1 MSENNKLMFFKIIED
16 NIVNIIN
23 DLSKLPVLK
32 FENLDK
38 EKSTLIV
45 INPLNGYMKK
55 GKLCSERL
63 SDIVSPIKDTIK
75 KFKDENMDIIVFSDS
90 HTLKS
95 VELLNQP
102 EHCIK
107 GTEEAEIIDEIK
119 KIGGFKQI
127 EMNSTNAF
135 HVPDFQEHLEN
146 NQEKDAFI
154 ICGNYTDTCIL
165 NFAVTLKTYFDQV
178 DKKVDI
184 YISIDSVETYDY
196 EIHNG
201 ELMNILSLQIMLNS
215 GIKLVSNIK

>member
-45 INPLNGYMKK
+45 INPVNGYVKK

-102 EHCIK
+102 EHCIQ

-119 KIGGFKQI
+119 QIGGFKQV

-135 HVPDFQEHLEN
+135 HVPDFQEYLAN
-146 NQEKDAFI
+146 NKKKDTFV

-165 NFAVTLKTYFDQV
+165 NFAVTLKTYFDQF